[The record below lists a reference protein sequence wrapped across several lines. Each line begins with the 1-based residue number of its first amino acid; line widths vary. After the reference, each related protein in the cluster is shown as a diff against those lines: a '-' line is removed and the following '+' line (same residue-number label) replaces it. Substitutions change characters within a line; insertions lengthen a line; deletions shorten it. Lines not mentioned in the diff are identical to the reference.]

1 MCVFTRSSKP
11 TIAEEPI
18 RVYKIVIKQEVGEGK
33 FDYLSYFSFVPTV
46 HYVLGACVEMKELYD
61 PRPEVQRIF
70 SDPDPTIPYF
80 DTTCNEKWYEVNLG
94 LCTFDPEVD
103 DWKNVARWMAKSEE
117 ECEVV
122 VLECEIPKGARYYKG
137 FSNCCGKESAYASD
151 YLLPLRELDKSVWQ

>member
-1 MCVFTRSSKP
+1 MCVFTTSSKP

-46 HYVLGACVEMKELYD
+46 HYVLGARAEMKELYD
-61 PRPEVQRIF
+61 TRPEVRREF
-70 SDPDPTIPYF
+70 SDPKSTIPNF
-80 DTTCNEKWYEVNLG
+80 DKYCDKKWYEVNLG
-94 LCTFDPEVD
+94 LCTFDPEAD
-103 DWKNVARWMAKSEE
+103 DWKDVARWMVKHK

-137 FSNCCGKESAYASD
+137 FSNCCGKESAYISD
-151 YLLPLRELDKSVWQ
+151 YLLPLRELDKSVWR